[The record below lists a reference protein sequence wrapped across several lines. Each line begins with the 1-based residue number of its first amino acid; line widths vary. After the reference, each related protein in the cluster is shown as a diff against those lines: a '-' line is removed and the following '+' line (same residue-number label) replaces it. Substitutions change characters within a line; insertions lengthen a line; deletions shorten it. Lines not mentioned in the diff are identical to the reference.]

1 MRREK
6 KQHEK
11 NCVGGFAF
19 VGGAVMYLIG
29 TLGFAHV
36 DVQANYMKMLQYLGV
51 IAMITS
57 IVLGICGLTNDK

>member
-1 MRREK
+1 M
-6 KQHEK
+6 
-11 NCVGGFAF
+11 
-19 VGGAVMYLIG
+19 GGAVMYLIG